1 MKYYVCNLKYVI
13 SRCQNL
19 AGLFIFEL
27 RSFHFYH
34 LFLEFEFL
42 TENVVREIVNTCQN
56 ESKYSQL
63 VRTLLEVFSK
73 ADTLAKSFLKVENSS
88 EIINL
93 SKEEFIGLD
102 KEQVNL
108 FISLIIFFCLK
119 KVNNLK

>member
-1 MKYYVCNLKYVI
+1 M
-13 SRCQNL
+13 
-19 AGLFIFEL
+19 
-27 RSFHFYH
+27 
-34 LFLEFEFL
+34 

-88 EIINL
+88 KIINL

-108 FISLIIFFCLK
+108 FILFIVFSA
-119 KVNNLK
+119 